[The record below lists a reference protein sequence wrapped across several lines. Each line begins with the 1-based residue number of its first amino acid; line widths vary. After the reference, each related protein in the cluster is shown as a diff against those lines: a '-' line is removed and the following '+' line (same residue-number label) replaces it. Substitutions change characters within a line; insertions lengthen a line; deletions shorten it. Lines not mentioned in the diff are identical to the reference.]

1 MSTPWWQPRAVL
13 ARFVA
18 DLLAGELARQR
29 RGMPLRPLPWPE
41 DLRLDEDLGVDSL
54 ERVAL
59 ATALSEALH
68 LHESGIEDYLLAR
81 HGLGDWVDVAA
92 TGLERFGERLT
103 FRTSGSSG
111 VPKPC
116 PHTLATLGQETAHLA
131 SLFRGRRRVLCAVPS
146 HHIYGF
152 LFGVL
157 LPRELGLAPDAVV
170 DVRGRTP
177 AWLLRSAEPGDLV
190 VAYPE
195 FWGAVARS
203 MATMAPDVVGV
214 TSTAPCPDDVARQ
227 VVVDGLARL
236 VQVYGASE
244 TGGIGA
250 RDSCLDPYTLFPHWR
265 VDPANPRWLLRAL
278 PGGGEQAFMP
288 LDRCVPCDERHILV
302 RGRRDQAVQVGGI
315 NVFPQRV
322 REVLLRHPAVA
333 DAAVRLM
340 GPGEGT
346 RLKAFV
352 VPARGR
358 AADSGLLT
366 ELQHWMD
373 RALTTPERPK
383 AIRFG
388 PSLPVG
394 PTGKPADWP
403 LPMEGVIRTG
413 D

>member
-116 PHTLATLGQETAHLA
+116 PHALATLRQETAHLA
-131 SLFRGRRRVLCAVPS
+131 TLFPGRRRVLCAVPS

-157 LPRELGLAPDAVV
+157 LPQDLGLSHDAVV

-195 FWGAVARS
+195 FWGAVAQS
-203 MATMAPDVVGV
+203 LTTMAPDVVGV
-214 TSTAPCPDDVARQ
+214 TSTAPCPDDVAAQ

-244 TGGIGA
+244 TGGIA
-250 RDSCLDPYTLFPHWR
+250 SREAPRQPYTLFPHWR
-265 VDPANPRWLLRAL
+265 LVPGEPPCLLRTL
-278 PGGGEQAFMP
+278 PGGEVQAFQP
-288 LDRCVPCDERHILV
+288 QDVLVPVDEHRFGIT
-302 RGRRDQAVQVGGI
+302 GRQDQAVQVGGI
-315 NVFPQRV
+315 NVFPERV
-322 REVLLRHPAVA
+322 REVLRRHPAVE

-340 GPGEGT
+340 RPDEGT

-352 VPARGR
+352 VPRAGCGDLLADLQDWVAR
-358 AADSGLLT
+358 
-366 ELQHWMD
+366 ELP
-373 RALTTPERPK
+373 APERPK
-383 AIRFG
+383 AFRVGPRLPTG
-388 PSLPVG
+388 PS
-394 PTGKPADWP
+394 GKAADWS
-403 LPMEGVIRTG
+403 L
-413 D
+413 DA